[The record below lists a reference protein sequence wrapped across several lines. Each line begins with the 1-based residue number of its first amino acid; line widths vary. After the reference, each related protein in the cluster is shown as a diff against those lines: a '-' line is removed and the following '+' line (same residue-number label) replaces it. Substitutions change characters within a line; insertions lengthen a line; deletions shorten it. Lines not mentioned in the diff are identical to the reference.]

1 MFRYD
6 RRLCKIEEARK
17 VVTDAWQDVLV
28 ASVTEKL
35 ASARSA
41 ISLWNRTQQRNS
53 MKIIQHKKKE
63 LNAALS
69 SPTEDSALIQE
80 ISTQLNVAYA
90 AEEEFWRQRSRL
102 LWLKLGDRSTGFSMR
117 LLKLGKGE
125 TLSL

>member
-6 RRLCKIEEARK
+6 RRLCKNEEARK
-17 VVTDAWQDVLV
+17 VVTDAWQDVPV

-53 MKIIQHKKKE
+53 MKTIQHKKKE

-69 SPTEDSALIQE
+69 SPMEDSALIQE

-90 AEEEFWRQRSRL
+90 A
-102 LWLKLGDRSTGFSMR
+102 
-117 LLKLGKGE
+117 
-125 TLSL
+125 